1 MMKQIFYII
10 LLTLISCTENPFGGE
25 KKMANRTISGHVK
38 LDKVDFYPR
47 GYHNGVLVWS
57 EGLGLQATTDIDG
70 SFELTLPASSESS
83 SGAITD
89 GDYTLQFFIGN
100 YKLSSVTITFAAG
113 QVVNDEKV
121 INLEGELRRDVTL
134 TRLAGVHTNVY
145 PPIITSGFDSDVI
158 TKVQITPDKTDI
170 HFHLRKL
177 VTRDFS
183 IYTGLLIRE
192 ADSKKLAYT
201 VDIDTASIMKEYIN
215 RPSQTLEFVFNYTDV
230 NLPSGIYEVIPY
242 LVLDREDVPEPI
254 LNTLGSGYD
263 SFSQN
268 YFKYPFYRTGGELVI
283 E

>member
-1 MMKQIFYII
+1 MMKQILFTIFI
-10 LLTLISCTENPFGGE
+10 TLVSCTENPFGGE

-38 LDKVDFYPR
+38 LDKVDFYPK

-89 GDYTLQFFIGN
+89 GDYTLQFFLGN
-100 YKLSSVTITFAAG
+100 YKLSSITITFAAG

-145 PPIITSGFDSDVI
+145 PPIITSGFDSDII

-170 HFHLRKL
+170 YFHLRKV

-201 VDIDTASIMKEYIN
+201 VDIDTASSMKEYID
-215 RPSQTLEFVFNYTDV
+215 RPSQTLDFVFNYTDV

-242 LVLDREDVPEPI
+242 LVLDRDDIPETI
-254 LNTLGSGYD
+254 LKTLGSGYD

>member
-38 LDKVDFYPR
+38 LDKVDFYPG

>member
-1 MMKQIFYII
+1 MMKQILFTIFI
-10 LLTLISCTENPFGGE
+10 TLISCTENPFGGE

-38 LDKVDFYPR
+38 LDKVDFYPK

-57 EGLGLQATTDIDG
+57 EGLGLQVTTDIDG

-89 GDYTLQFFIGN
+89 GDYTLQFFLGN
-100 YKLSSVTITFAAG
+100 YKLSSITITFAAG

-145 PPIITSGFDSDVI
+145 PPIITSGFDSDII

-170 HFHLRKL
+170 YFHLRKL

-192 ADSKKLAYT
+192 ADNKKLAYT
-201 VDIDTASIMKEYIN
+201 VDIDSATTMKEYID
-215 RPSQTLEFVFNYTDV
+215 RPNQTLQFIFDYTDV
-230 NLPSGIYEVIPY
+230 NLPPGIYEVIPY
-242 LVLDREDVPEPI
+242 LVLDRDDIPETI

-263 SFSQN
+263 TFSQN
-268 YFKYPFYRTGGELVI
+268 YFKYPFYRTGGELVV

>member
-10 LLTLISCTENPFGGE
+10 LLNLISCTENPFGGE

-38 LDKVDFYPR
+38 LDKVDFYPG

-57 EGLGLQATTDIDG
+57 EGLGLQTTTDIDG

-121 INLEGELRRDVTL
+121 INLEGELRRDITL
-134 TRLAGVHTNVY
+134 TRLAGVHTSVY

-158 TKVQITPDKTDI
+158 TKVHITPDKTDI
-170 HFHLRKL
+170 YFHLRKL

-201 VDIDTASIMKEYIN
+201 VDIDTASSMKEYID
-215 RPSQTLEFVFNYTDV
+215 RPSQTLDFVFNYTDV

-242 LVLDREDVPEPI
+242 LVLDRDHIPETI
-254 LNTLGSGYD
+254 LKTLGSGYD

-268 YFKYPFYRTGGELVI
+268 YFKYPFYRTGGALVI

>member
-57 EGLGLQATTDIDG
+57 EGLGLQTTTDIDG

-121 INLEGELRRDVTL
+121 INLEGELRRDITL
-134 TRLAGVHTNVY
+134 TRLAGVHTSVY

-158 TKVQITPDKTDI
+158 TKVHITPDKTDI
-170 HFHLRKL
+170 YFHLRKV

-242 LVLDREDVPEPI
+242 LVLDRDDIPETI
-254 LNTLGSGYD
+254 LKILGSGYD

>member
-1 MMKQIFYII
+1 MMKRIFYTI

-25 KKMANRTISGHVK
+25 KKMANRTISGRVK
-38 LDKVDFYPR
+38 LDKVDFYPS

-158 TKVQITPDKTDI
+158 TKVHITPDKTDI

-201 VDIDTASIMKEYIN
+201 VDIDTASSMKEYID
-215 RPSQTLEFVFNYTDV
+215 RPSQTLDFVFNYTDV

-242 LVLDREDVPEPI
+242 LVLDRDDIPETI
-254 LNTLGSGYD
+254 LKTLGSGYD

>member
-1 MMKQIFYII
+1 MMKRIFYTI

-25 KKMANRTISGHVK
+25 KKMANRTISGRVK
-38 LDKVDFYPR
+38 LDKVDFYPS

-158 TKVQITPDKTDI
+158 TKVHITPDKTDI
-170 HFHLRKL
+170 YFHLRKL

-201 VDIDTASIMKEYIN
+201 VDIDTASSMKEYID
-215 RPSQTLEFVFNYTDV
+215 RPSQTLDFVFNYTDV

-242 LVLDREDVPEPI
+242 LVLDRDDIPETI
-254 LNTLGSGYD
+254 LKTLGSGYD

>member
-1 MMKQIFYII
+1 MMKRIFYTI
-10 LLTLISCTENPFGGE
+10 LLTLISCTENPFGGQ
-25 KKMANRTISGHVK
+25 KKMANRTISGRVK
-38 LDKVDFYPR
+38 LDKVDFYPS

>member
-1 MMKQIFYII
+1 MMKRIFYTI
-10 LLTLISCTENPFGGE
+10 LLTLISCTENAFGGE
-25 KKMANRTISGHVK
+25 KKMANRTISGRVK
-38 LDKVDFYPR
+38 LDKVDFYPS

>member
-1 MMKQIFYII
+1 MMKRIFYTI

-25 KKMANRTISGHVK
+25 KKMANRTISGRVK
-38 LDKVDFYPR
+38 LDKVDFYPS

-158 TKVQITPDKTDI
+158 TKVHITPDKTDI
-170 HFHLRKL
+170 YFHLRKL

-201 VDIDTASIMKEYIN
+201 VDIDTASSMKEYID
-215 RPSQTLEFVFNYTDV
+215 RPSQTLDFVFNYTDI

-242 LVLDREDVPEPI
+242 LVLDRDDIPETI
-254 LNTLGSGYD
+254 LKTLGSGYD

>member
-57 EGLGLQATTDIDG
+57 EGLGLQTTTDIDG

-121 INLEGELRRDVTL
+121 INLEGELRRDITL
-134 TRLAGVHTNVY
+134 TRLAGVHTSVY

-158 TKVQITPDKTDI
+158 TKVHITPDKTDI
-170 HFHLRKL
+170 YFHLRKL

-201 VDIDTASIMKEYIN
+201 VDIDTASSMKEYID
-215 RPSQTLEFVFNYTDV
+215 RPSQTLDFVFNYTDV

-242 LVLDREDVPEPI
+242 LVLDRDDIPETI
-254 LNTLGSGYD
+254 LKTLGSGYD

-268 YFKYPFYRTGGELVI
+268 YFKYPFYRTGGELVV

>member
-57 EGLGLQATTDIDG
+57 EGLGLQTTTDIDG

-121 INLEGELRRDVTL
+121 INLEGELRRDITL
-134 TRLAGVHTNVY
+134 TRLAGVHTSVY

-158 TKVQITPDKTDI
+158 TKVHITPDKTDI
-170 HFHLRKL
+170 YFHLRKL

-201 VDIDTASIMKEYIN
+201 VDIDTASSMKEYID
-215 RPSQTLEFVFNYTDV
+215 RPSQTLDFVFNYTDV

-242 LVLDREDVPEPI
+242 LVLDRDDIPETI
-254 LNTLGSGYD
+254 LKTLGSGYD
-263 SFSQN
+263 SFSHN

>member
-1 MMKQIFYII
+1 MMKRIFYTI

-25 KKMANRTISGHVK
+25 KKMANRTISGRVK
-38 LDKVDFYPR
+38 LDKVDFYPS

-100 YKLSSVTITFAAG
+100 YKLSSVIITFAAG

-254 LNTLGSGYD
+254 LKTLGSGYD

>member
-57 EGLGLQATTDIDG
+57 EGLGLQTTTDIDG

-121 INLEGELRRDVTL
+121 INLEGELRRDITL
-134 TRLAGVHTNVY
+134 TRLAGVHTSVY

-158 TKVQITPDKTDI
+158 TKVHITPDKTDI
-170 HFHLRKL
+170 YFHLRKL
-177 VTRDFS
+177 VTMDFS

-201 VDIDTASIMKEYIN
+201 VDIDTASSMKEYID
-215 RPSQTLEFVFNYTDV
+215 RPSQTLDFVFNYTDV

-242 LVLDREDVPEPI
+242 LVLDRDDIPETI
-254 LNTLGSGYD
+254 LKTLGSGYD

>member
-57 EGLGLQATTDIDG
+57 EGLGLQTTTDIDG

-121 INLEGELRRDVTL
+121 INLEGELRRDITL
-134 TRLAGVHTNVY
+134 TRLAGVHTSVY

-242 LVLDREDVPEPI
+242 LVLDREDVPETI
-254 LNTLGSGYD
+254 LKTLGSGYD

>member
-1 MMKQIFYII
+1 MKRIFYTI

-25 KKMANRTISGHVK
+25 KKMVNRTISGRVK
-38 LDKVDFYPR
+38 LDKVDFYPS

-145 PPIITSGFDSDVI
+145 PPIITSGFDSDII
-158 TKVQITPDKTDI
+158 TKVQITPDKTDTVSYT
-170 HFHLRKL
+170 HL
-177 VTRDFS
+177 
-183 IYTGLLIRE
+183 
-192 ADSKKLAYT
+192 
-201 VDIDTASIMKEYIN
+201 
-215 RPSQTLEFVFNYTDV
+215 TLPTICSV
-230 NLPSGIYEVIPY
+230 
-242 LVLDREDVPEPI
+242 
-254 LNTLGSGYD
+254 
-263 SFSQN
+263 
-268 YFKYPFYRTGGELVI
+268 
-283 E
+283 

>member
-1 MMKQIFYII
+1 MMKRIFYTI

-25 KKMANRTISGHVK
+25 KKMANRTISGRVK
-38 LDKVDFYPR
+38 LDKVDFYPS

-57 EGLGLQATTDIDG
+57 EGLGLQTTTDIDG

-121 INLEGELRRDVTL
+121 INLEGELRRDITL
-134 TRLAGVHTNVY
+134 TRLAGVHTSVY

-158 TKVQITPDKTDI
+158 TKVHITPDKTDI
-170 HFHLRKL
+170 YFHLRKL

-201 VDIDTASIMKEYIN
+201 VDIDTASSMKEYID
-215 RPSQTLEFVFNYTDV
+215 RPSQTLDFVFNYTDV

-242 LVLDREDVPEPI
+242 LVLDRDDIPETI
-254 LNTLGSGYD
+254 LKTLGSGYD

>member
-1 MMKQIFYII
+1 MMKRIFYTI

-25 KKMANRTISGHVK
+25 KKMANRTISGRVK
-38 LDKVDFYPR
+38 LDKVDFYPS

-158 TKVQITPDKTDI
+158 TKVHITPDKTDI
-170 HFHLRKL
+170 YFHLRKL

>member
-1 MMKQIFYII
+1 MMKRIFYTIF
-10 LLTLISCTENPFGGE
+10 LTLISCTENPFGGE
-25 KKMANRTISGHVK
+25 KKMANRTISGRVK
-38 LDKVDFYPR
+38 LDKVDYYPS

-57 EGLGLQATTDIDG
+57 EGLGLQTTTDIDG

-121 INLEGELRRDVTL
+121 INLEGELRRDITL
-134 TRLAGVHTNVY
+134 TRLAGVHTSVY

-158 TKVQITPDKTDI
+158 TKVHITPDKTDI
-170 HFHLRKL
+170 YFHLRKV

-201 VDIDTASIMKEYIN
+201 VDIDTASSMKEYID
-215 RPSQTLEFVFNYTDV
+215 RPSQTLDFVFNYTDV

-242 LVLDREDVPEPI
+242 LVLDRDDIPETI

>member
-1 MMKQIFYII
+1 MKQIFYII

-25 KKMANRTISGHVK
+25 KKMANRTISGRVK
-38 LDKVDFYPR
+38 LDKVDFYPS

>member
-57 EGLGLQATTDIDG
+57 EGLGLQTTTDIDG

-121 INLEGELRRDVTL
+121 INLEGELRRDITL
-134 TRLAGVHTNVY
+134 TRLAGVHTSVY

-158 TKVQITPDKTDI
+158 TKVHITPDKTDI
-170 HFHLRKL
+170 YFHLRKL

-201 VDIDTASIMKEYIN
+201 VDIDTASSMKEYID
-215 RPSQTLEFVFNYTDV
+215 RPTQTLDFVFNYTDV

-242 LVLDREDVPEPI
+242 LVLDRDDIPETI
-254 LNTLGSGYD
+254 LKTLGSGYD

>member
-1 MMKQIFYII
+1 MMKRIFYTI

-25 KKMANRTISGHVK
+25 KKMANRTISGRVK
-38 LDKVDFYPR
+38 LDKVDFYPS

-57 EGLGLQATTDIDG
+57 EGLGLQATTDIDV

>member
-1 MMKQIFYII
+1 MMKRIFYTI

-25 KKMANRTISGHVK
+25 KKMANRTISGRVK
-38 LDKVDFYPR
+38 LDKVDFYPS

-145 PPIITSGFDSDVI
+145 PPIITSGFVSDVI

-254 LNTLGSGYD
+254 LKTLGSGYD

>member
-1 MMKQIFYII
+1 MMKRIFYTI

-25 KKMANRTISGHVK
+25 KKMANRTISGRVK
-38 LDKVDFYPR
+38 LDKVDFYPS

-192 ADSKKLAYT
+192 ADCKKLAYT

>member
-25 KKMANRTISGHVK
+25 KKMANRTISGRVK
-38 LDKVDFYPR
+38 LDKVDFYPS

-215 RPSQTLEFVFNYTDV
+215 RPSQTLDFVFNYTDV

-254 LNTLGSGYD
+254 LKTLGSGYD

>member
-57 EGLGLQATTDIDG
+57 EGLGLQTTTDIDG

-121 INLEGELRRDVTL
+121 INLEGELRRDITL
-134 TRLAGVHTNVY
+134 TRLAGVHTSVY
-145 PPIITSGFDSDVI
+145 PPIVTSGFDSDVI
-158 TKVQITPDKTDI
+158 TKVHITPDKTDI
-170 HFHLRKL
+170 YFHLRKL

-201 VDIDTASIMKEYIN
+201 VDIDTASSMKEYID
-215 RPSQTLEFVFNYTDV
+215 RPSQTLDFVFNYTDV

-242 LVLDREDVPEPI
+242 LVLDRDDIPETI
-254 LNTLGSGYD
+254 LKTLGSGYD

>member
-1 MMKQIFYII
+1 MMKRIFYTI

-25 KKMANRTISGHVK
+25 KKMANRTISGRVK
-38 LDKVDFYPR
+38 LDKVDFYPS

-158 TKVQITPDKTDI
+158 TKVHITPDKTDI
-170 HFHLRKL
+170 YFHLRKL

-242 LVLDREDVPEPI
+242 LVLDRDDIPETI
-254 LNTLGSGYD
+254 LKTLGSGYD

>member
-57 EGLGLQATTDIDG
+57 EGLGLQTTTDIDG

-100 YKLSSVTITFAAG
+100 YKLSSVTITFSAG

-121 INLEGELRRDVTL
+121 INLEGELRRDITL
-134 TRLAGVHTNVY
+134 TRLAGVHTSVY

>member
-57 EGLGLQATTDIDG
+57 EGLGLQTTTDIDG

-158 TKVQITPDKTDI
+158 TKVHITPDKTDI
-170 HFHLRKL
+170 YFHLRKL

-201 VDIDTASIMKEYIN
+201 VDIDTASSMKEYID
-215 RPSQTLEFVFNYTDV
+215 RPSQTLDFVFNYTDV

-242 LVLDREDVPEPI
+242 LVLDRDDIPETI
-254 LNTLGSGYD
+254 LKTLGSGYD

>member
-1 MMKQIFYII
+1 MMKRIFYTI

-38 LDKVDFYPR
+38 LDKVDFYPG

>member
-57 EGLGLQATTDIDG
+57 EGLGLQTTTDIDG

-83 SGAITD
+83 SGSITD

-121 INLEGELRRDVTL
+121 INLEGELRRDITL
-134 TRLAGVHTNVY
+134 TRLAGVHTSVY

-158 TKVQITPDKTDI
+158 TKVHITPDKTDI
-170 HFHLRKL
+170 YFHLRKL

-201 VDIDTASIMKEYIN
+201 VDIDTASSMKEYID
-215 RPSQTLEFVFNYTDV
+215 RPSQTLDFVFNYTDV

-242 LVLDREDVPEPI
+242 LVLDRDDIPETI
-254 LNTLGSGYD
+254 LKTLGSGYD

>member
-1 MMKQIFYII
+1 MIKRIFYTI

-25 KKMANRTISGHVK
+25 KKMANRTISGRVK
-38 LDKVDFYPR
+38 LDKVDFYPS

>member
-1 MMKQIFYII
+1 MMKRIFYTI

-25 KKMANRTISGHVK
+25 KKMANRTISGRVK
-38 LDKVDFYPR
+38 LDKVDFYPS

-201 VDIDTASIMKEYIN
+201 VDIDTASSMKEYID
-215 RPSQTLEFVFNYTDV
+215 RPSQTLDFVFNYTDI

-242 LVLDREDVPEPI
+242 LVLDRDDIPETI
-254 LNTLGSGYD
+254 LKTLGSGYD

>member
-1 MMKQIFYII
+1 MMKQILFTIFI
-10 LLTLISCTENPFGGE
+10 TLISCTENPFGGE

-38 LDKVDFYPR
+38 LDKVDFYPK

-57 EGLGLQATTDIDG
+57 EGLGLQVTTDIDG

-89 GDYTLQFFIGN
+89 GDYTLQFFLGN
-100 YKLSSVTITFAAG
+100 YKLSSITITFAAG

-145 PPIITSGFDSDVI
+145 PPIITSGFDSDII

-170 HFHLRKL
+170 YFHLRKL

-201 VDIDTASIMKEYIN
+201 VDIDSATTMKEYID
-215 RPSQTLEFVFNYTDV
+215 RPNQTLQFIFNYTDV
-230 NLPSGIYEVIPY
+230 NLPPGIYEVIPY
-242 LVLDREDVPEPI
+242 LVLDRDDIPETI

-263 SFSQN
+263 TFSQN
-268 YFKYPFYRTGGELVI
+268 YFKYPFYRTGGELVV

>member
-1 MMKQIFYII
+1 MMKQILFTIFI
-10 LLTLISCTENPFGGE
+10 TLISCTENPFGGE

-57 EGLGLQATTDIDG
+57 EGLGLQTTTDIDG

-121 INLEGELRRDVTL
+121 INLEGELRRDITL
-134 TRLAGVHTNVY
+134 TRLAGVHTSVY

-158 TKVQITPDKTDI
+158 TKVHITPDKTDI

-201 VDIDTASIMKEYIN
+201 VDIDTASSMKEYID
-215 RPSQTLEFVFNYTDV
+215 RPSQTLDFVFNYTDV

-242 LVLDREDVPEPI
+242 LVLDRDDIPETI
-254 LNTLGSGYD
+254 LKTLGSGYD

>member
-1 MMKQIFYII
+1 MMKRIFYTI

-25 KKMANRTISGHVK
+25 KKMANRTISGRVK
-38 LDKVDFYPR
+38 LDKVDFYPS

-121 INLEGELRRDVTL
+121 ITLEGELRRDVTL

>member
-1 MMKQIFYII
+1 MMKRIFYTI

-25 KKMANRTISGHVK
+25 KKMANRTISGRVK
-38 LDKVDFYPR
+38 LDKVDFYPS

-215 RPSQTLEFVFNYTDV
+215 RPSQTLDFVFNYTEV

>member
-57 EGLGLQATTDIDG
+57 EGLGLQTTTDIDG